1 MGSYNR
7 QYNDLNVIAIDGYW
21 VHPDRQTAGAAM
33 TGVFSGGGSATVA
46 SAPVNATGAIAQPI
60 GFFNTVTA
68 PEGESITSLVFAFD
82 EDAADGDVAALDV
95 LELTVR

>member
-1 MGSYNR
+1 M
-7 QYNDLNVIAIDGYW
+7 
-21 VHPDRQTAGAAM
+21 HPVMARRSGLPV
-33 TGVFSGGGSATVA
+33 VFSGGGSATVA

>member
-1 MGSYNR
+1 MISRRRLESKPFGSG
-7 QYNDLNVIAIDGYW
+7 AS
-21 VHPDRQTAGAAM
+21 DRQTAGATM
-33 TGVFSGGGSATVA
+33 TVMFSGGGTATVA
-46 SAPVNATGAIAQPI
+46 SAPVNATGVISQPI

-82 EDAADGDVAALDV
+82 EGATDGDVAALDV